1 VSEISPYPDGELNKR
16 ALRLRCR
23 DLRADLATARRGL
36 DLARGLIARLDEL
49 NEHALESLAKVNE
62 HHKARVA
69 ELEREVSV
77 LGSDC
82 HDGTCRA
89 CVKCCDAAL
98 ERADRAEAQ
107 VASLREAL
115 EVVKEE
121 REAGFGGTGTRT
133 EGDIDRI
140 INAAL
145 AAAEPKGG
153 TT

>member
-1 VSEISPYPDGELNKR
+1 MSFVHPDCDHGDTCQ
-16 ALRLRCR
+16 AM
-23 DLRADLATARRGL
+23 DLRADLTTARRDL
-36 DLARGLIARLDEL
+36 DLART
-49 NEHALESLAKVNE
+49 
-62 HHKARVA
+62 RVA

-89 CVKCCDAAL
+89 CVKCCDSASQ
-98 ERADRAEAQ
+98 RAERAEAQ
-107 VASLREAL
+107 VATLREAL

-145 AAAEPKGG
+145 AATEPKGG